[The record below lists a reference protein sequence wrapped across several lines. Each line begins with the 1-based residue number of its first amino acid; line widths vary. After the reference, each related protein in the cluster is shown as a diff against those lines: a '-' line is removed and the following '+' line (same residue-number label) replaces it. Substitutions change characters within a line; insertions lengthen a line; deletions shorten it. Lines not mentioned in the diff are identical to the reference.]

1 MNDKG
6 KLMKSYCNS
15 LRILLMRNKTGQKG
29 FTLVEVMI
37 VVAIIGILAAI
48 ATPALLAWLPNM
60 RLKAAARDLYSKMQR
75 TRMEAIRTNETWAIV
90 FDPPTNRYLV
100 CSSSGA
106 DTVWSTIADNTVTE
120 TVDLSTY
127 NSGIGFGHGSIP
139 AGNSA
144 TTPAGAFPA
153 NNVNYTSN
161 VLTFNNRG
169 IGSAG
174 YVYLDNENHDN
185 TVYAIGTQ
193 SSGVVM
199 LRRWTGGGWQ

>member
-6 KLMKSYCNS
+6 KLMKSCCNS

-37 VVAIIGILAAI
+37 VVAIIGILTAI
-48 ATPALLAWLPNM
+48 ATPALLAWLPNV

-75 TRMEAIRTNETWAIV
+75 TRMEAIRTNGTRAIV
-90 FDPPTNRYLV
+90 FDPPTNSYLV

-106 DTVWSTIADNTVTE
+106 DTNWSTIADNTVTE

-127 NSGIGFGHGSIP
+127 NSGIGFGHGT
-139 AGNSA
+139 A
-144 TTPAGAFPA
+144 TTSVPVGAFPID
-153 NNVNYTSN
+153 NVSYTSN

-169 IGSAG
+169 IGTAG
-174 YVYLDNENHDN
+174 YVYLDNQNHDN